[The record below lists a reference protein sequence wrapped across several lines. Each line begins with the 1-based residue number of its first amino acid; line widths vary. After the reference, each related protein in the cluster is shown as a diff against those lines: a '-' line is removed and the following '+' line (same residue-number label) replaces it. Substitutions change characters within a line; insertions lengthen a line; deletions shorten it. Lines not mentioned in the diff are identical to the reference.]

1 MQSLLLDKEEEFEAV
16 GLWSQWVLGF
26 LVHVLPV
33 GARVPS
39 TCATSGC

>member
-16 GLWSQWVLGF
+16 GPPHSMIA
-26 LVHVLPV
+26 V

-39 TCATSGC
+39 TCPTSGC